1 MRTRTTVAWGVAAA
15 LAVAAVAAG
24 QTTGLGSAPV
34 VLKVGDPAPP
44 FTLPATDGRT
54 YSLAGLRG
62 RTVVLA
68 WFPKAFT
75 RGCTLECK
83 SFADHGDEIKQFENL
98 DYFMIS
104 VDPLAINERF
114 ATEHGGGKF
123 PILSDPG
130 KRVAEA
136 YGVLSPA
143 GVANRWTFYIGPD
156 GKIVEIDRGVKPP
169 TAAQDVVAR
178 LDALGVPRR

>member
-1 MRTRTTVAWGVAAA
+1 MKRLMVVC
-15 LAVAAVAAG
+15 AVASLTVTAAAAG
-24 QTTGLGSAPV
+24 QMGRAGVAPV

-44 FTLPATDGRT
+44 FTLPATDGKT

-75 RGCTLECK
+75 QGCTLECH
-83 SFADHGDEIKQFENL
+83 SFRDHGDEIKQFENL
-98 DYFMIS
+98 AYFMIS
-104 VDPLAINERF
+104 VDPLETNEKF
-114 ATEHGGGKF
+114 ASTHGGGKF
-123 PILSDPG
+123 PILSDPD

-136 YGVLSPA
+136 YGVLSPR

-156 GKIVEIDRGVKPP
+156 GKIVEIDRAVKPA
-169 TAAQDVVAR
+169 TSAEDVVAR